1 MEVAVAKLRETRGE
15 FAPLMAVILMV
26 GVLLLSTALEV
37 HHVYAVVDRV
47 AGITDEAVLAAAADN
62 VAEIYSG
69 VRESAWSARQYQD
82 DAWACQIS
90 TSAVEEALVDSLG
103 AVSDEARLRVGDSFR
118 MTALEIQAKN
128 PEGGNL
134 NFTTTLTL
142 EIPLSL
148 GGDSLPPIHKTLEV
162 KTTYEPR
169 F

>member
-1 MEVAVAKLRETRGE
+1 MEVAVVKLRETRGE
-15 FAPLMAVILMV
+15 FAPMMAAILMV

-47 AGITDEAVLAAAADN
+47 AGIADEAVLAAAADN
-62 VAEIYSG
+62 VEEIYSG
-69 VRESAWSARQYQD
+69 VRESAWASRQYQD
-82 DAWACQIS
+82 NAWACQIS
-90 TSAVEEALVDSLG
+90 TSAVEEALIDSLG
-103 AVSDEARLRVGDSFR
+103 AVSDGAGLRVGDSVR
-118 MTALEIQAKN
+118 ITALETQAEN
-128 PEGGNL
+128 PEDGNL

-148 GGDSLPPIHKTLEV
+148 GGDLLPPIHKTLEV